1 MKYIEIS
8 DEQLRDQFMEYLLA
22 VSKGQHFVVT
32 VDGVRCAR
40 LTPTLPGTTLDAHDA
55 IEELKQF
62 VRGPA
67 IAHDVIRAWIEE
79 GRE

>member
-8 DEQLRDQFMEYLLA
+8 DELLREQFMEHLLA
-22 VSKGQHFVVT
+22 VSKGQHFIIT

-40 LTPTLPGTTLDAHDA
+40 LTPTLPETTLDAHDA
-55 IEELKQF
+55 IEEMKLF
-62 VRGPA
+62 PRSAAVP
-67 IAHDVIRAWIEE
+67 HDVVRSWIDE